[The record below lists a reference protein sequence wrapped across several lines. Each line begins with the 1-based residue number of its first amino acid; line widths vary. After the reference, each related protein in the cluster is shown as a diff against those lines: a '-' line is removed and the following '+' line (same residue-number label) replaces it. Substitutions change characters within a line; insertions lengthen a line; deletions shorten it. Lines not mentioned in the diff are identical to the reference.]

1 MSIFR
6 KLLGNNQDG
15 TNQQFAGA
23 TKTNLSSGPQP
34 MAAQLQRKFAKGVQY
49 NMKIVIRGD
58 RNVGK
63 TCLFH
68 RLQGQKYKEEY
79 IPTEEIQ
86 VCSIQWNYKATDD
99 VVKVEVWDVV
109 DKGRKKKKMEGL
121 KLDPDT
127 TAPEADEPCLDAEFI
142 DVYKGSHGVI
152 MVYDI
157 TKQWTFSYI
166 EREIERIPS
175 HIPVLVLGN
184 HRDMGHHRTVIEDK
198 ARYFCLH
205 LQRPGE
211 AATVRYAESSM
222 RNGFGLKYLHKF
234 FNLPFL
240 QLQRETLMKQ
250 LEVNKD
256 DMLSTIEELDIH
268 EESEEQNYDVFIES
282 LCSKRRQQQD
292 KLSEKVL
299 VDSKLK
305 QELEGSG
312 DATKPNSLS
321 VPKSVSMPTLQKSTI
336 LEKEAHSVGT
346 TPVQDRLPPEQA
358 PSLEPPTP
366 TQEQQQKSG
375 FFSRLFKSKDK
386 PPPKRDS
393 VDDLQSPTGT
403 DTVRSVEDFC
413 PDDGGLDNS
422 FLDDTK
428 EVKENTKL
436 TRNHD
441 SDSDEDADNPMVA
454 GFQDDLDSDDNF
466 DNTSNQFVMATEDV
480 VVTSSDE
487 EVTSPVDDKCQ
498 VVTMVTSIPSDS
510 DSEPNKITTSRKIS
524 NGTKSITSETKTEVK
539 VSKSNNAL
547 ASDNKRVTTVSI
559 SSSDSEVTAGQP
571 VVMTNQDNDS
581 DDDHTSNNVVVAV
594 DEDISDN
601 ETQTAGLQVQAG
613 FDSWLNQ
620 LESKSKVAEEVI
632 SEPSSPELQRP
643 AARSKSTTSGEAVE
657 RETSAKKKKKKKK
670 DKSDKGEENSTTKKS
685 KKKDKQKADREK
697 GEAGKKEKKKKKEK
711 AVVSQTEN
719 AMENMDDLEAFLND
733 DPSPG
738 GGAGYESL

>member
-15 TNQQFAGA
+15 GNQQNAGA
-23 TKTNLSSGPQP
+23 KNALSSGPQP

-121 KLDPDT
+121 KMDQ
-127 TAPEADEPCLDAEFI
+127 EEVQEMEEPCLDAEFI

-166 EREIERIPS
+166 EREIESIPS

-240 QLQRETLMKQ
+240 QLQRETLLKQ
-250 LEVNKD
+250 LEVNKE
-256 DMLSTIEELDIH
+256 DMLSTIDELDIH
-268 EESEEQNYDVFIES
+268 EESEEQNYDVFIDS

-299 VDSKLK
+299 ADSKLK
-305 QELEGSG
+305 QEVEGSG
-312 DATKPNSLS
+312 EATKPGSLP
-321 VPKSVSMPTLQKSTI
+321 VPKSVSMPTLQKTTI
-336 LEKEAHSVGT
+336 MEREAHSVGT
-346 TPVQDRLPPEQA
+346 TPVQERLPSDHA

-366 TQEQQQKSG
+366 TQDQQQKSG

-386 PPPKRDS
+386 NLPKKDS
-393 VDDLQSPTGT
+393 IDDLQSPTGT
-403 DTVRSVEDFC
+403 DTVKSVEDFC

-428 EVKENTKL
+428 EVKENSKP

-454 GFQDDLDSDDNF
+454 GFQDDLDSDDDF
-466 DNTSNQFVMATEDV
+466 GTDNNSNQFVVTMEDI

-487 EVTSPVDDKCQ
+487 EVVPPVEKSSF
-498 VVTMVTSIPSDS
+498 VTTVMSVSSDS
-510 DSEPNKITTSRKIS
+510 DLETNKQTIVSSSRKIS
-524 NGTKSITSETKTEVK
+524 NGGKSVTTESKTLPSEKM
-539 VSKSNNAL
+539 
-547 ASDNKRVTTVSI
+547 RVTSI
-559 SSSDSEVTAGQP
+559 SSSDNEVTAGQP
-571 VVMTNQDNDS
+571 VVLTNQDIDS
-581 DDDHTSNNVVVAV
+581 DDDNVTNNVMVAA
-594 DEDISDN
+594 DEEISDT
-601 ETQTAGLQVQAG
+601 EPPASGLQVQAG

-620 LESKSKVAEEVI
+620 LESKTNITEVA
-632 SEPSSPELQRP
+632 SEPSSPELLRP
-643 AARSKSTTSGEAVE
+643 VARSKSTTSGEMAE
-657 RETSAKKKKKKKK
+657 RSTSAKKKKKKKK
-670 DKSDKGEENSTTKKS
+670 DKSEKGEESSNTKKN
-685 KKKDKQKADREK
+685 KKKERQKTDKEK
-697 GEAGKKEKKKKKEK
+697 GEISKKEKKKKKEK
-711 AVVSQTEN
+711 PAVAETEN

-733 DPSPG
+733 DTTTQG